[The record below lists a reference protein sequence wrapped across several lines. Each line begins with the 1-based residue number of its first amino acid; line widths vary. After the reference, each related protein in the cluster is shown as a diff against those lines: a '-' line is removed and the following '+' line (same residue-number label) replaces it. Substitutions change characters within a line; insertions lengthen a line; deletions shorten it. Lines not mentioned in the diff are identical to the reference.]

1 MTTQDTLTN
10 VFSTYE
16 DYLRT
21 YYHKGGKVLRP
32 KISYSLLVGSFEE
45 VKLHNTNGDAQ
56 GER

>member
-1 MTTQDTLTN
+1 MTKQDTLTN

-21 YYHKGGKVLRP
+21 YYPKGGKVLRP
-32 KISYSLLVGSFEE
+32 EISYSLLAGGFEE
-45 VKLHNTNGDAQ
+45 VKLNNTNGDA